1 MLIHVSRDG
10 QQFGP
15 YTPEDVQTFLADG
28 SLLTTD
34 MGWVEGAADWV
45 PLPQL
50 VASAAAPPPAVP
62 GVVCPRCGV
71 GLEADQVIC
80 LSCGHNLDE
89 PLEEVLPEEGPP
101 QEKRKIPPSLTYED
115 ELADRSAYV
124 NSVAWALLAA
134 TFMPVFGDGE
144 WNVPV
149 WKFWALDKWQMMFEI
164 LAPAVA
170 GLLMLYLAS
179 QIHGRARGVIV
190 LVLGLLILGAGFV
203 DDEIGGFKVFTPVE
217 DLSEPIPEP
226 LSEPPDT
233 SEIKIPEK
241 KVELEEKNVFYERL
255 GLDFSEHAM
264 TFPIFLVAWMGV
276 ILGAKARFYRIESM
290 TAYII
295 SLIGGLAAVLVWF
308 IPDANGMPVVAAIDM
323 MGNDLIGGIGI
334 LVMMAMMVG
343 AGLLCFINTLG
354 KRPSQMKRFSS
365 LAATLMMVSIAVPVI
380 PIWGKVALDE
390 FKDDSE
396 RAVKRQKYVESQF
409 GEMFSSYQTAARDKA
424 LDKLEKPINAKI
436 GVVCGWLMTGVKYVA
451 WTGGLLV
458 LIPLGLTEILCGTR
472 ERDDDFMILQ
482 Q

>member
-1 MLIHVSRDG
+1 
-10 QQFGP
+10 
-15 YTPEDVQTFLADG
+15 
-28 SLLTTD
+28 
-34 MGWVEGAADWV
+34 
-45 PLPQL
+45 
-50 VASAAAPPPAVP
+50 
-62 GVVCPRCGV
+62 
-71 GLEADQVIC
+71 
-80 LSCGHNLDE
+80 
-89 PLEEVLPEEGPP
+89 
-101 QEKRKIPPSLTYED
+101 
-115 ELADRSAYV
+115 
-124 NSVAWALLAA
+124 
-134 TFMPVFGDGE
+134 
-144 WNVPV
+144 
-149 WKFWALDKWQMMFEI
+149 MFS
-164 LAPAVA
+164 
-170 GLLMLYLAS
+170 M
-179 QIHGRARGVIV
+179 
-190 LVLGLLILGAGFV
+190 
-203 DDEIGGFKVFTPVE
+203 
-217 DLSEPIPEP
+217 
-226 LSEPPDT
+226 
-233 SEIKIPEK
+233 
-241 KVELEEKNVFYERL
+241 N
-255 GLDFSEHAM
+255 GLDWIFQ
-264 TFPIFLVAWMGV
+264 TRDDIPIFLVAWMGV

>member
-15 YTPEDVQTFLADG
+15 YTPEDVQTYLANG
-28 SLLTTD
+28 SLLSTD
-34 MGWVEGAADWV
+34 MGWVEGTADWV

-50 VASAAAPPPAVP
+50 VSGSAVPPPAVP
-62 GVVCPRCGV
+62 GAACPRCGA
-71 GLEADQVIC
+71 GLEADQVVC
-80 LSCGHNLDE
+80 LACGHNLDE
-89 PLEEVLPEEGPP
+89 PVSEEVPVGVPV
-101 QEKRKIPPSLTYED
+101 QEKKKLPPSLTYED

-134 TFMPVFGDGE
+134 TLMPVFGDGE

-149 WKFWALDKWQMMFEI
+149 WKFWSLDKWQMMFEI
-164 LAPAVA
+164 LAPGVA

-179 QIHGRARGVIV
+179 QIHGRARGIIV
-190 LVLGLLILGAGFV
+190 LVLGLLILGAGFA
-203 DDEIGGFKVFTPVE
+203 DDEIGGFEVLTPVE
-217 DLSEPIPEP
+217 DISVPIPEP

-233 SEIKIPEK
+233 SEITIPEK
-241 KVELEEKNVFYERL
+241 KVELEEKNVFYEKL
-255 GLDFSEHAM
+255 GLNFSDHTM
-264 TFPIFLVAWMGV
+264 TVPIFLLAWMGV
-276 ILGAKARFYRIESM
+276 VLGAKARFYRIESM
-290 TAYII
+290 GAYII

-308 IPDANGMPVVAAIDM
+308 IPDANGMPVMAAIDM
-323 MGNDLIGGIGI
+323 MGDDLAGGIGI
-334 LVMMAMMVG
+334 LLMMAMMVG
-343 AGLLCFINTLG
+343 AGILCFINTRG
-354 KRPSQMKRFSS
+354 KRPSQMKRFSN

-380 PIWGKVALDE
+380 PIWGKVALGE
-390 FKDDSE
+390 FKDDSD
-396 RAVKRQKYVESQF
+396 RALKRQKYVESQF

-451 WTGGLLV
+451 WVGGLLV
-458 LIPLGLTEILCGTR
+458 LIPLGFTEILCGTR